1 MSQPRRVNRLVRGMP
16 TSDGAGVRLTRVIGI
31 PELRNLDP
39 FLMLDHF
46 GSEEAADYIA
56 GFPNHPHRGFE
67 TVTYML
73 EGRMRHRDN
82 QGNEGLLT
90 PGSVQWMTAGRG
102 LIHSEMPEQEE
113 GRMSGFQ
120 LWINLPAA
128 QKMCAPRYQDIAP
141 QRIPEAEPL
150 PGAKVRVLAGE
161 YAGLRGP
168 VDAESTSPLY
178 LDIAL
183 PAGTSLEV
191 PVPTGHTAFAYVF
204 EGRAALDG
212 QPVATD
218 VMALLSDGDHLKV
231 SAEGEPARLILV
243 AGRPLRE
250 PIVQYGPFVMNRP
263 EEIQQAIADYQA
275 GRFGPM
281 RATG

>member
-1 MSQPRRVNRLVRGMP
+1 MSQPRRVSRMVRGLP

-46 GSEEAADYIA
+46 GSEQAADYIA

-82 QGNEGLLT
+82 QGNEGLLVS
-90 PGSVQWMTAGRG
+90 GSVQWMTAGRG
-102 LIHSEMPEQEE
+102 LVHSEMPEQEE

-141 QRIPEAEPL
+141 ERIPEVEPL
-150 PGAKVRVLAGE
+150 PGARVRVLAGE
-161 YAGLRGP
+161 YGGVRGP
-168 VDAESTSPLY
+168 VDAEATSPLY

-183 PAGTSLEV
+183 PAGATLEV
-191 PVPTGHTAFAYVF
+191 PMPPGHTAFAYVF
-204 EGRAALDG
+204 EGRAELAG
-212 QPVATD
+212 QAVSSE
-218 VMALLSDGDHLKV
+218 VMALLADGDQLRV
-231 SAEGEPARLILV
+231 AAADAPTRLILV

-250 PIVQYGPFVMNRP
+250 PIVQYGPFVMNHP
-263 EEIQQAIADYQA
+263 HEIQQAMLDYQT
-275 GRFGPM
+275 GRFGPV
-281 RATG
+281 